1 MHRILLKTT
10 IPFTEDDWHIGRFSL
25 LRQHLQSLTGADG
38 SPLYEVDARDRVEDA
53 AGDDRNLQAAGER
66 AYDQVWLIGTDST
79 GALTRRDVD
88 ALTRFRRSGGALLL
102 TRDHQDL
109 GSCLC
114 TIPVVGQAQH
124 FHRANPESDRARCCV
139 DDTESV
145 HISWPNYHSGR
156 NGDAQRI
163 SVVEPLHPLMERVAG
178 DPLEWLPAHPHEG
191 VVSAPG
197 DLGGLA
203 RVVARGRSATTGIAF
218 NLVVAIEGGD
228 QSGGGRV
235 VADSSFHHFCDCNWD
250 PAAGAPSF
258 VNEPW
263 GDGMQRSPDAQADVR
278 RYVENIAAWF
288 AASRG

>member
-1 MHRILLKTT
+1 
-10 IPFTEDDWHIGRFSL
+10 
-25 LRQHLQSLTGADG
+25 
-38 SPLYEVDARDRVEDA
+38 
-53 AGDDRNLQAAGER
+53 
-66 AYDQVWLIGTDST
+66 
-79 GALTRRDVD
+79 
-88 ALTRFRRSGGALLL
+88 
-102 TRDHQDL
+102 
-109 GSCLC
+109 
-114 TIPVVGQAQH
+114 
-124 FHRANPESDRARCCV
+124 
-139 DDTESV
+139 
-145 HISWPNYHSGR
+145 
-156 NGDAQRI
+156 
-163 SVVEPLHPLMERVAG
+163 LMERVAG